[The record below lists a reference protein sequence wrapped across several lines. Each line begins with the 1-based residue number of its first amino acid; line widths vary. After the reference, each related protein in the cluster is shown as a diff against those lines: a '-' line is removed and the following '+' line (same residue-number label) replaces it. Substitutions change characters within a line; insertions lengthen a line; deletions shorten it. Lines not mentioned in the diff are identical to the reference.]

1 MIAQRMTRFTVIPHV
16 SDWLLFNVD
25 PWNRS
30 GGVVRCC
37 ETGVTWS
44 DVATVT

>member
-1 MIAQRMTRFTVIPHV
+1 MLLL
-16 SDWLLFNVD
+16 LLFNVD

-30 GGVVRCC
+30 DCVGVVRYYG
-37 ETGVTWS
+37 TWVTSS